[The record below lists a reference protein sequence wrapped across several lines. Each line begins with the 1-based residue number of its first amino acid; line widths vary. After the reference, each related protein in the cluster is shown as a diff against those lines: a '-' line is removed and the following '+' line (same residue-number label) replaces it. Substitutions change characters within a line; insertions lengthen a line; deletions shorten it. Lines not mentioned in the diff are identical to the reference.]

1 MSHLN
6 SEGCRFTV
14 GDRVRILLTPAT
26 PFAGLEGTIDSVLP
40 NSRGLTQLD
49 GYVVK
54 FNWGETQKFYDV
66 QLEPTRRRPA
76 A

>member
-6 SEGCRFTV
+6 SQPCRFAI
-14 GDRVRILLTPAT
+14 GDRVRILSSPAT
-26 PFAGLEGTIDSVLP
+26 PFAGLDGVVDNVLP
-40 NSRGLTQLD
+40 HAQGLTQLD

-66 QLEPTRRRPA
+66 QLEVAKRRRA

>member
-1 MSHLN
+1 MSRLN

-14 GDRVRILLTPAT
+14 GERVRILLSPAT
-26 PFAGLEGTIDSVLP
+26 PFAGLEGTIDSVVP

-66 QLEPTRRRPA
+66 QLQATGPRRA